1 MNLLMDIQSD
11 QLKIP
16 VTRSG
21 TAESTALGAAWL
33 AGLAEGVW
41 TSTEDLAQLWE
52 AERIALPSKEDLLV
66 DSEYEKWV
74 EAVQRSKNWN

>member
-16 VTRSG
+16 VTRSA

-41 TSTEDLAQLWE
+41 ASPEDLAQLWK
-52 AERIALPSKEDLLV
+52 AERTALPSKDDLLV

-74 EAVQRSKNWN
+74 EAVQRSRNWN